1 MKYLEAMY
9 EVIREGQ
16 PSGQAKIREIKEIL
30 VDQDLYNKQTISL
43 ALRQNP
49 HKKLCDCLRMLNGN
63 KRLTVVEVG
72 VNEGQTISHL
82 LADRENTDIFAI
94 EPNTDVIPKLKNK
107 FPNNVRIFN
116 HGLGEVKGE
125 ATLYVTKAARNSS
138 QFMPNPDFIKTGRMR
153 IKKEPDGFDVVKT
166 IPFQIITGDDFLI
179 EQKIDNVDLLQL
191 NTQGSEFMILKGF
204 SNSFKSGKIKS
215 ILLENDLD
223 KRYLGVKDDFVDQQ
237 ILLRD
242 NGFALFDILL
252 IRNMIPA
259 GMRRLYPLYV
269 HESININRG

>member
-1 MKYLEAMY
+1 MY

-30 VDQDLYNKQTISL
+30 IDQDIYTKESISL

-49 HKKLCDCLRMLNGN
+49 HKKLSDCLQLLNGN

-72 VNEGQTISHL
+72 VNEGKTISHL
-82 LADRENTDIFAI
+82 LEDRPNTDIFAI
-94 EPNTDVIPKLKNK
+94 EPNTDVIPELKNK
-107 FPNNVRIFN
+107 FPINVKIFN
-116 HGLGEVKGE
+116 HGLGEIKGK
-125 ATLYVTKAARNSS
+125 AILHITKAPRNSS
-138 QFMPNPDFIKTGRMR
+138 QFMPNPDYIKTGRMKMKR
-153 IKKEPDGFDVVKT
+153 EPDGFDVVKT

-204 SNSFKSGKIKS
+204 SNSLKSGKIKS

-252 IRNMIPA
+252 IRNLMPA